1 MVMLRQVP
9 IKYSYNFDVE
19 FTGLI
24 AELGGIES
32 RESLE
37 RIEVWHAKRMA

>member
-24 AELGGIES
+24 AELGGGGIEC
-32 RESLE
+32 RESLD
-37 RIEVWHAKRMA
+37 RIEV